1 MAISINLPKD
11 QEQTLRD
18 AWGNRLDRAAFEGLL
33 VESYR
38 AARLSAGEVAE
49 LLGLDTSL
57 EAVSWLGQ
65 HGVSL
70 NYSLGDLE
78 ADRRVLAEDFPES
91 KR

>member
-1 MAISINLPKD
+1 MAISINIPRDK
-11 QEQTLRD
+11 EQTLRD
-18 AWGNRLDRAAFEGLL
+18 AWGSGLDQAAFEGLV

-49 LLGLDTSL
+49 LLGLGSSL

-65 HGVSL
+65 RGVPL
-70 NYSLGDLE
+70 NYSLE
-78 ADRRVLAEDFPES
+78 ADRRVLAEDFPEL